1 MLRMAASVVAAA
13 ATALG
18 GLVAASSAPNVRGL
32 LDRSGAAT
40 PTCFPG
46 EPCDPTPVGMY
57 VVFSRAQHTSV
68 RVRVRSNGSFA
79 AHLASAWYRIS
90 LAPPPLSGHVTP
102 ARVHVARHGTTRI
115 TLEIRP

>member
-46 EPCDPTPVGMY
+46 EPCDPTPIGMY

-68 RVRVRSNGSFA
+68 RVRVRSNGAFA
-79 AHLASAWYRIS
+79 AHLASAWYRVS

-102 ARVHVARHGTTRI
+102 PRGDAARHRSRRDP
-115 TLEIRP
+115 LPL